1 MAPEITYND
10 WLVALRDDLSAFC
23 SAATVRVAITPGWN
37 PYDGVGI
44 YIIPQKIQYEPVP
57 GATRTKRA
65 KYPVYQ
71 AQVFGLDFSVNMLE
85 RAREIAHVVRGDAE
99 YLPFKDSSFDKCHS
113 AGLLAVYR
121 SKRILE
127 EAGRVTRKGGRLFF
141 SFPAA
146 ESVSG
151 VVTRLFLKVGI
162 NVSLFDVWYGRKDIE
177 RMLPEDLEAVKIAR
191 LGFEPPFQR
200 LFKHIESKKLCVAFR
215 YLEARLR
222 DRWLFT
228 YFRAR
233 HFLEAKKR

>member
-1 MAPEITYND
+1 MK
-10 WLVALRDDLSAFC
+10 R
-23 SAATVRVAITPGWN
+23 
-37 PYDGVGI
+37 GVEH
-44 YIIPQKIQYEPVP
+44 YYE
-57 GATRTKRA
+57 KRA
-65 KYPVYQ
+65 HSYHDLDECDSIVACVRAIGIEDHLEAMQLSENERVLDIGCGTGRFLPPFSK

-177 RMLPEDLEAVKIAR
+177 RMLPEDLEAVKTAR

-200 LFKHIESKKLCVAFR
+200 LFKHIESLMGP
-215 YLEARLR
+215 
-222 DRWLFT
+222 T
-228 YFRAR
+228 
-233 HFLEAKKR
+233 